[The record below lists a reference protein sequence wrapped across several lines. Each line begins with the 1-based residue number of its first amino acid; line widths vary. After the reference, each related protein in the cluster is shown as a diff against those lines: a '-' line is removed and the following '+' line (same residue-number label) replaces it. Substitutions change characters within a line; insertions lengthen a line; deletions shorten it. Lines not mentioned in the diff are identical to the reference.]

1 MESSAE
7 ANTVTCNGPCGRTVP
22 ALCASTSGLFLN
34 SGSDL
39 RYWFCDRCQL
49 KLCPLNWKRCGGP
62 DDGGTRKV
70 IKVSEELLDPSV
82 LPPEMW
88 TEIFSE
94 LSPRQLLQV
103 RLVCRHWR
111 DIVDG
116 SGSLKDKLTVIFT
129 KSVTI
134 EQDYQPVHLLPV
146 HGANFKSSKIASV
159 GSWWPPFGNNLVEVS
174 FSSCK
179 VSLPNLL
186 EMLKHAPNLQ
196 ILELLYYDETCERP
210 DPANF
215 RLDKVEKLTLDGRNI
230 TQLSEV
236 FLDVCRNLK
245 SLRLTWNFYGNHDD
259 CVKPLEMAKFVG
271 NLRNTLE
278 ELYINSSDEIVT
290 ELLKLDG
297 LKLKKVALLDDP
309 VDYKLLVQLYQKNP
323 ALEYLDI
330 HEVVDLGFIVEKI
343 RNEMVHMLPNLK
355 HLSINVG
362 PYFGADLTCLANFTK
377 LQSLALY
384 GYQEH
389 NISAYAFDLPD
400 GGMPNLKE
408 LYLEGIYF
416 PYNRLQQFLAKTPNV
431 HTLIIEYE
439 NLFDTWSDFLT
450 AIGTLKLLQK
460 LSIDMITFKKST
472 RCPFQCLPT
481 LNVLN
486 MNLGAMPPSLAN
498 MVLGLCPHLRD
509 FHVNSISNS
518 KSTINDEVLRVIL
531 NQLCKVKLEHAK

>member
-82 LPPEMW
+82 LPPVMW

-297 LKLKKVALLDDP
+297 LKLKKVTLRW
-309 VDYKLLVQLYQKNP
+309 
-323 ALEYLDI
+323 I
-330 HEVVDLGFIVEKI
+330 I
-343 RNEMVHMLPNLK
+343 RWITN
-355 HLSINVG
+355 
-362 PYFGADLTCLANFTK
+362 CLFNFT
-377 LQSLALY
+377 
-384 GYQEH
+384 
-389 NISAYAFDLPD
+389 
-400 GGMPNLKE
+400 
-408 LYLEGIYF
+408 
-416 PYNRLQQFLAKTPNV
+416 R
-431 HTLIIEYE
+431 
-439 NLFDTWSDFLT
+439 
-450 AIGTLKLLQK
+450 
-460 LSIDMITFKKST
+460 SI
-472 RCPFQCLPT
+472 QLW
-481 LNVLN
+481 
-486 MNLGAMPPSLAN
+486 
-498 MVLGLCPHLRD
+498 
-509 FHVNSISNS
+509 SISIFM
-518 KSTINDEVLRVIL
+518 KSLIWDLS
-531 NQLCKVKLEHAK
+531 